1 MALVRMELTAEQA
14 KESTGAIASDGS
26 APKYLA
32 SDGSAPKYP
41 HGLRISL
48 DSDSLENLGV
58 KSLPAVGT
66 KLLVTAVVEVSST
79 SERQQQD
86 GTSEKS
92 ADLQITE
99 MELSSPPSDI
109 ASRLYK

>member
-1 MALVRMELTAEQA
+1 MALVSMELTAEQA
-14 KESTGAIASDGS
+14 KESTGAIAGDGS
-26 APKYLA
+26 APKFPY
-32 SDGSAPKYP
+32 
-41 HGLRISL
+41 GLCISL
-48 DSDSLENLGV
+48 NSDSLESLGV

-79 SERQQQD
+79 RETQQQD

-99 MELSSPPSDI
+99 MELSSPPADI

>member
-1 MALVRMELTAEQA
+1 MALVSMELTAEQA
-14 KESTGAIASDGS
+14 KESTGPIAG
-26 APKYLA
+26 
-32 SDGSAPKYP
+32 DGSAPKYP
-41 HGLRISL
+41 YGLRISL
-48 DSDSLENLGV
+48 DSDSLESLGI

-79 SERQQQD
+79 RETQQQD
-86 GTSEKS
+86 GTSDKGV
-92 ADLQITE
+92 DLQITE

>member
-1 MALVRMELTAEQA
+1 MALVSMELTAEQA
-14 KESTGAIASDGS
+14 KESTGAVTA
-26 APKYLA
+26 
-32 SDGSAPKYP
+32 DGSAPKYP
-41 HGLRISL
+41 YGLRISL
-48 DSDSLENLGV
+48 DSDSLDNLGV
-58 KSLPAVGT
+58 KSLPVVGT

-79 SERQQQD
+79 RETQQQD

-109 ASRLYK
+109 AGRLYK